1 MASARLKPFAYDRFR
16 QERVQTK
23 KPELR
28 IAGAK
33 PFCKAIK
40 EFVEKSFSGN
50 GELRSFRLPGIQL
63 LASPTKMSDFERGS
77 EQVLKP
83 SRNTAAREP
92 DQNER
97 F

>member
-1 MASARLKPFAYDRFR
+1 MTWDIRIFWLYKASRVASARVKPFAYDRFR

-63 LASPTKMSDFERGS
+63 LANPT
-77 EQVLKP
+77 
-83 SRNTAAREP
+83 REP

-97 F
+97 L

>member
-1 MASARLKPFAYDRFR
+1 MSDFERGSEQVLKPSRNTAAR
-16 QERVQTK
+16 E
-23 KPELR
+23 
-28 IAGAK
+28 
-33 PFCKAIK
+33 
-40 EFVEKSFSGN
+40 
-50 GELRSFRLPGIQL
+50 PGQ
-63 LASPTKMSDFERGS
+63 KMSDFERGS

>member
-1 MASARLKPFAYDRFR
+1 MKIAQLTLPKNDFFAELSRDNYNLLYKASRVASARVKPFAYDRFR

-40 EFVEKSFSGN
+40 EFVEKKI
-50 GELRSFRLPGIQL
+50 R
-63 LASPTKMSDFERGS
+63 KW
-77 EQVLKP
+77 
-83 SRNTAAREP
+83 
-92 DQNER
+92 
-97 F
+97 

>member
-1 MASARLKPFAYDRFR
+1 MASARVKPFAYDRFR

-40 EFVEKSFSGN
+40 EFVEKKVQKVVIFAVFFAK
-50 GELRSFRLPGIQL
+50 LF
-63 LASPTKMSDFERGS
+63 
-77 EQVLKP
+77 
-83 SRNTAAREP
+83 
-92 DQNER
+92 
-97 F
+97 

>member
-1 MASARLKPFAYDRFR
+1 MASARVKPFAYDRFR

-28 IAGAK
+28 IAGGK

-40 EFVEKSFSGN
+40 EFVEKSFSGK

-63 LASPTKMSDFERGS
+63 LANPT
-77 EQVLKP
+77 
-83 SRNTAAREP
+83 REP

-97 F
+97 L